1 MAEAIAVTFCLS
13 SVVLAGSSA
22 HCDGPAEVSAG
33 ACGGPKAETAAVMDL
48 EARSLDLSA
57 GEDGAAAGEGDV
69 TAGKGGNGAET
80 AMPKKGASQC
90 DEKELAGE
98 AAAPENG
105 SVEEDPPDSTGA
117 GGGSS
122 SKEDSSKSAAAAPR
136 CGE

>member
-22 HCDGPAEVSAG
+22 RCDDAEVSAG

-90 DEKELAGE
+90 DEKRKVDKQFSNHQASGRNEKAIFQHF
-98 AAAPENG
+98 
-105 SVEEDPPDSTGA
+105 
-117 GGGSS
+117 S
-122 SKEDSSKSAAAAPR
+122 SKQLLS
-136 CGE
+136 GLI